1 MSYML
6 INGQWRWIVNATCVN
21 ITELKDV
28 TINTFIVQLVSM
40 ILTIIMTGMVCTVYW
55 QPFCCCR
62 KNTVTPEELNT
73 SIREYLESQRVLQ
86 V

>member
-1 MSYML
+1 MSYMWV
-6 INGQWRWIVNATCVN
+6 NGQWRWIVNATCIN

-40 ILTIIMTGMVCTVYW
+40 ILTIISTGMVCTVYW
-55 QPFCCCR
+55 QPFCRCR
-62 KNTVTPEELNT
+62 KNAVTPEELNS
-73 SIREYLESQRVLQ
+73 SIREYLESQRVIQ

>member
-1 MSYML
+1 MSYVL
-6 INGQWRWIVNATCVN
+6 VNGEWRWIVNATCIN

-28 TINTFIVQLVSM
+28 TINTFIIQLISM
-40 ILTIIMTGMVCTVYW
+40 ILTIISTGMVCTVYW

-62 KNTVTPEELNT
+62 KNKISPEDFSEAF
-73 SIREYLESQRVLQ
+73 REYIESQRNVA